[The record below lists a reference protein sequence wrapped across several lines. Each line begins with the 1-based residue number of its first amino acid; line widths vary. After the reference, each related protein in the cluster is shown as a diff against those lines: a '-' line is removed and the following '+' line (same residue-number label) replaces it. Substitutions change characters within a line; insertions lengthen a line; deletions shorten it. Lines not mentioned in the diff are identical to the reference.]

1 MRQPLLPVVVLLFL
15 AGCGVFAGKQSRALR
30 ASPDYKAG
38 YSDGCASAGGQ
49 DANMRDEGQ
58 VKDDALFRTSKA
70 YRAGW
75 SGGLGACRRG
85 RTTPASPSQN
95 GPIPDIM
102 PGGGALP

>member
-1 MRQPLLPVVVLLFL
+1 MRLHTLPVLLLLPL
-15 AGCGVFAGKQSRALR
+15 AGCGLFADRQSRALR

-49 DANMRDEGQ
+49 DANMRGEDQIKDE
-58 VKDDALFRTSKA
+58 ALFRTSQA

-85 RTTPASPSQN
+85 RAAPAARQN